1 MLLCAAI
8 IEFVQGTEE
17 PFLVIA
23 DGYEPRCSYV
33 IALEFKILKKRK
45 KETRLKRLLD
55 FKSCAKDIFY
65 HFLGRAKGWA
75 KPPVDLHWFFE
86 ISISVFISIWD
97 KNSVI
102 K

>member
-65 HFLGRAKGWA
+65 HFLGRAKGRA
-75 KPPVDLHWFFE
+75 KDCTKVNSRLHRDCYCF
-86 ISISVFISIWD
+86 
-97 KNSVI
+97 
-102 K
+102 